1 MGQVRRPEPVKL
13 IIGMISGETGLFA
26 LLQERLSQKF
36 GQIDFKSDLM
46 PFNHTHYY
54 EPEMGK
60 DLKRKF
66 VSFQLLVDPE
76 NIADV
81 KIFTNN
87 LEREFLYPNS
97 NRRRINLDPGYIEP
111 SKLILASTKNY
122 QHRIY
127 LGKGIYGEVTLRW
140 TKGSFQHRPW
150 TYPDYKSK
158 DYIEVFNQI
167 RKIYLG

>member
-13 IIGMISGETGLFA
+13 IMGMISGETGLFA

-36 GQIDFKSDLM
+36 GQIDFESELI
-46 PFNHTHYY
+46 PFNHTDYY